1 VELKTELWR
10 DARPIGEAVMGN
22 HVHTVECLLSEVGS
36 EVDLQSADSRGE
48 NLLDIAAEHGT
59 GNSTT

>member
-1 VELKTELWR
+1 
-10 DARPIGEAVMGN
+10 MGN
-22 HVHTVECLLSEVGS
+22 HVHVVEYLLSEVGS

-48 NLLDIAAEHGT
+48 SLLDIAAKHGT